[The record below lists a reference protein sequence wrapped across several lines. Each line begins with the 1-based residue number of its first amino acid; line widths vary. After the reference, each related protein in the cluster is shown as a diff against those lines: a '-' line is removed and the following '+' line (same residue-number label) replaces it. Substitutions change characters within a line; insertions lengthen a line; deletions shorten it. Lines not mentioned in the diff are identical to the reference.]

1 MATTT
6 KLTYERIAELNEALP
21 RVDVKGK
28 QYSMVAGRVQAFR
41 QLIPD
46 GSITTDIISIDANM
60 VVMKATIADGTGRV
74 LATGTAFE
82 ERKTSYINKTSYIEN
97 CETSAVGRALG
108 LLGIGT
114 ESSVASAEE
123 MSNAIAAQ
131 KTETENTMKEYAAI
145 RAELLRIASK
155 YRHRQLAE
163 QACELY
169 GVGSLKDI
177 GGEDARKCLEQFR
190 RYDREHSEDAA

>member
-1 MATTT
+1 MAATA

-46 GSITTDIISIDANM
+46 GSITTEVISLDNSR
-60 VVMKATIADGTGRV
+60 VVMKAIIADASGRV

-82 ERKTSYINKTSYIEN
+82 ERGTSYINKTSYIEN

-108 LLGIGT
+108 MLGLGT
-114 ESSVASAEE
+114 ENSVASAEE

-131 KTETENTMKEYAAI
+131 KAETENTMREYAAI

-155 YRHRQLAE
+155 YQHRQLAE
-163 QACELY
+163 QACGLY

-177 GGEDARKCLEQFR
+177 SGEDARRCLEQFR
-190 RYDREHSEDAA
+190 RYDREHENDAA

>member
-6 KLTYERIAELNEALP
+6 KLTYERIAELNESLP

-28 QYSMVAGRVQAFR
+28 QYSMVSGRIQAFR
-41 QLIPD
+41 KLIPD
-46 GSITTDIISIDANM
+46 GAITTEILSIDNNR
-60 VVMKATIADGTGRV
+60 VVMRATVADASGRV

-82 ERKTSYINKTSYIEN
+82 ERGASFINKTSYIEN

-108 LLGIGT
+108 MLGIGT

-131 KTETENTMKEYAAI
+131 KAETENTMKKYAAI

-155 YRHRQLAE
+155 YSHRKLAE
-163 QACELY
+163 QACDLY
-169 GVGSLKDI
+169 GITSLKDI
-177 GGEDARKCLEQFR
+177 CGEDAERCLEQFK
-190 RYDREHSEDAA
+190 RYDKEHENDAA